1 MAIHNGYVGA
11 RTCTSGPTTGARGGM
26 AWFMAKYADDGG
38 LNAGI
43 YNCRSIRGGTT
54 TSLHGEGRAFDAAIR
69 PYSARYGT
77 ELADLIRRHSKELGV
92 QCVIWNRKI
101 WSGYYDN
108 WRSYSGTNPHVDH
121 LHIELTWAA
130 ANRSQAETVALWEK
144 TLGHLVDDDSAVPV
158 GNVKPKPKPK
168 PKPKNSG
175 TKRNYSDEQ
184 VNNIIAALNR
194 AGYDAGPEDADYGD
208 RVKSA
213 CKTYQRAQQY
223 PKGGLEPDGD
233 WGPVCIAH
241 YGWAKKLQ
249 DALNDWAAVKPDLT
263 IDGDVRGKTIRAVGQ
278 AQDGSDGRG
287 TPQAA
292 YRAAGGVYV
301 DRDPGPITC
310 KMLGVPRHPSDK

>member
-11 RTCTSGPTTGARGGM
+11 RTCTNGPTTGARGGM
-26 AWFMAKYADDGG
+26 AWFLAKYADDGG

-43 YNCRSIRGGTT
+43 YNCRSIRGGVT

-77 ELADLIRRHSKELGV
+77 ELADLIRRHSAELGV

-101 WSGYYDN
+101 WSGYYDD
-108 WRSYSGTNPHVDH
+108 WRPYTGSNAHVDH

-130 ANRSQAETVALWEK
+130 ANRSQAATVALWEK
-144 TLGHLVDDDSAVPV
+144 TLGHLVDDDGDVVPV
-158 GNVKPKPKPK
+158 GEVKPSK

-175 TKRNYSDEQ
+175 TKRTYTDAQ
-184 VNNIIAALNR
+184 TNNIIRALNR

-208 RVKSA
+208 RVKA
-213 CKTYQRAQQY
+213 AVKVYQKRQLY
-223 PKGGLEPDGD
+223 PFGGLVTDGD

-241 YGWAKKLQ
+241 YGWAKALQ
-249 DALNDWAAVKPDLT
+249 RGLNKWAAVQPKLDP
-263 IDGDVRGKTIRAVGQ
+263 DGDVRAKTARAVGQ
-278 AQDGSDGRG
+278 AQDGSNSDGK
-287 TPQAA
+287 PQAA
-292 YRAAGGVYV
+292 YRAAGGRVV
-301 DRDPGPITC
+301 DRQPGPITC